1 MPSVDPHLWKGGTKP
16 VADDKILP
24 FRLPRKLLR
33 RRLENFRRR
42 MAREH
47 LPLQALGRDMI
58 RVSPPGQPSF
68 WIGILQVATRNLSTC
83 SAAEQDRAL
92 YHLFKFLNNRSEG
105 FQWRFSSRPVDP
117 QQMLSAIDQRL
128 EKLAEHDARRTWLM
142 DQKQHISALVR
153 VNNIPQAGLN
163 LIVRVPHPP
172 ERQAGQD
179 ASAQVAKRMQQ
190 LCTQATSELHAVG
203 VEARRL
209 NSWEMICLLWAD
221 LNPDLVATHK
231 QPASPNSLVTMARPD
246 GTDLR
251 MSVNYFG
258 PEDDFTEAAQT
269 WLDVIAPVDCEFQKA
284 HMELNRV
291 YRSVL
296 AVRGWPAYLQYNAL
310 RHLTNSQLNLDIS
323 LHVQPVDTGEALK
336 HLDERI
342 RTLTVAS
349 SKDEFEGFT
358 PDHRVLKFREQ
369 AVYCREQLEQGHQ
382 RWFYTALYVAVT
394 ADTLEQLQ
402 ADVRTVETLLNQS
415 DIKASPALRQQK
427 EGLLACLPIAYDPV
441 EASRNMLTD
450 ALAHLAPLDAQQLM
464 HPAGMYAGLSRLN
477 NSLITLDVWAL
488 KNYNLTVLGVPGSGK
503 TMWLRS
509 KIQHVHTMTD
519 DHQIIGDPDGEMD
532 AMVVD
537 LGGVVVRL
545 GGSSP
550 HRINI
555 MDLALDWD
563 DERGGYK
570 KGRPLDKFIPLLTNW
585 LEYQIG
591 TPGSDGRRRFDP
603 VQKAHVMHAIVRA
616 YGRYGITPENQSE
629 ILQGDRYRA
638 DAMPV
643 LDDLKEELRQLEP
656 HLAEAMD
663 IFRFGP
669 MQLFNARTNVDL
681 AGARLIS
688 LNLRELD
695 PATRHMAMPWIVNW
709 MWGRVGLNRY
719 HKRNTH
725 LYFEEILWFL
735 QEPIAAE
742 YISMIWTRG
751 RKWRCCPAAVSQL
764 LERLMA
770 SEVGRTIVKTS
781 DLKVLFDQG
790 EALPEIQ
797 QHCGLSD
804 AEASFVKGSSP
815 GNGLYVLGSYRLPFL
830 LVLSHHQ
837 YEYFT
842 TRPGEMKES
851 EG

>member
-1 MPSVDPHLWKGGTKP
+1 VDDK
-16 VADDKILP
+16 KILP
-24 FRLPRKLLR
+24 FRTPRRVLR
-33 RRLENFRRR
+33 QRLQNFRRQ
-42 MAREH
+42 MARVI
-47 LPLQALGRDMI
+47 LPLRTMGRDMI
-58 RVSPPGQPSF
+58 RICPQGESGYWV
-68 WIGILQVATRNLSTC
+68 GILQVATRNLSTC
-83 SAAEQDRAL
+83 GTAEQDRAL
-92 YHLFKFLNNRSEG
+92 YHLLRFLNGRSDV

-117 QQMLSAIDQRL
+117 QQMISAIDQRL
-128 EKLAEHDARRTWLM
+128 AALPEHDERRTWLS
-142 DQKQHISALVR
+142 DQKEHIMSLVR
-153 VNNIPQAGLN
+153 INNIPKAGLY
-163 LIVRVPHPP
+163 LVVRVPHPP
-172 ERQAGQD
+172 ERQVSDQLD
-179 ASAQVAKRMQQ
+179 HVAKRLQQ

-209 NSWEMICLLWAD
+209 NTWEMLCLLWAD
-221 LNPDLVATHK
+221 MNPDLVATQK
-231 QPASPNSLVTMARPD
+231 EPASPNSLVTMAKPES
-246 GTDLR
+246 LEVR
-251 MSVNYFG
+251 MTSNYFAF
-258 PEDDFTEAAQT
+258 EDDFTEASQT
-269 WLDVIAPVDCEFQKA
+269 WMDIIAPVDCEFKKD

-291 YRSVL
+291 YRTIL

-323 LHVQPVDTGEALK
+323 VHVQPVDTGEALR

-349 SKDEFEGFT
+349 VKDQVEGFT
-358 PDHRVLKFREQ
+358 PDHRVNKFREQ

-382 RWFYTALYVAVT
+382 RWFYTAMYVAVT

-402 ADVRTVETLLNQS
+402 ADVRAVETLLNQA
-415 DIKASPALRQQK
+415 DIKACPAFRQQK
-427 EGLLACLPIAYDPV
+427 EGLLACLPIAYDPI

-464 HPAGMYAGLSRLN
+464 HPAGIYAGISRLN
-477 NSLITLDVWAL
+477 NSLIALDVWAL
-488 KNYNLTVLGVPGSGK
+488 KNYNMVLMGVPGSGK
-503 TMWLRS
+503 TMWLRA

-519 DHQIIGDPDGEMD
+519 DDQVIGDPDGEMD
-532 AMVVD
+532 SMVSEM
-537 LGGVVVRL
+537 GGVVVRL

-570 KGRPLDKFIPLLTNW
+570 KGRPLDKFIPLLTSW

-591 TPGSDGRRRFDP
+591 TAGHDGRRRFDP
-603 VQKAHVMHAIVRA
+603 VQKAHVMHGIVRA
-616 YGRYGITPENQSE
+616 YGRYGITPENQSD
-629 ILQGDRYRA
+629 ILQGGRYRSEV
-638 DAMPV
+638 MPT
-643 LDDLKEELRQLEP
+643 LDDLQDELREIEP

-663 IFRFGP
+663 LFRFGP

-681 AGARLIS
+681 VGHRLIS

-709 MWGRVGLNRY
+709 MWARVGLNRY

-764 LERLMA
+764 LERLM
-770 SEVGRTIVKTS
+770 STEVGRTIVKTS

-797 QHCGLSD
+797 MHCGLSD

-815 GNGLYVLGSYRLPFL
+815 GHGLYVLGPYRLPFL
-830 LVLSHHQ
+830 LLLSAYQ

-851 EG
+851 LDG

>member
-1 MPSVDPHLWKGGTKP
+1 M
-16 VADDKILP
+16 DDEKVVP
-24 FRLPRKLLR
+24 FRVNRKVLK
-33 RRLENFRRR
+33 RRLHNFRRI
-42 MAREH
+42 MAAEQ
-47 LPLQALGRDMI
+47 LPIRAIGRDLLK
-58 RVSPPGQPSF
+58 VCPPGQPGF
-68 WIGILQVATRNLSTC
+68 WTAILHVATRNLSTC
-83 SAAEQDRAL
+83 GEAEQQRAL
-92 YHLFKFLNNRSEG
+92 YHLFKFLNNRSEI

-117 QQMLSAIDQRL
+117 QQIISAVDQRL
-128 EKLAEHDARRTWLM
+128 DALPEHDERRSWLL
-142 DQKQHISALVR
+142 DYKQHITSLVR
-153 VNNIPQAGLN
+153 INNIPEAGLY
-163 LIVRVPHPP
+163 LVLRVPHPAG
-172 ERQAGQD
+172 RQTPD
-179 ASAQVAKRMQQ
+179 SIDQVAKRMQQ
-190 LCTQATSELHAVG
+190 LSAQAISELHTVG

-209 NSWEMICLLWAD
+209 TKWEITCLLWAD

-231 QPASPNSLVTMARPD
+231 TPASPNSLVTMAKPEGINIARTTDYFAPD
-246 GTDLR
+246 
-251 MSVNYFG
+251 
-258 PEDDFTEAAQT
+258 DDFTEAGQMF
-269 WLDVIAPVDCEFQKA
+269 LDLVAPVDCEFHRN
-284 HMELNRV
+284 HMDLNRV
-291 YRSVL
+291 YRTVL
-296 AVRGWPAYLQYNAL
+296 AVRGWPSYLQYNAL

-323 LHVQPVDTGEALK
+323 VHVQPVDTGEALR

-342 RTLTVAS
+342 RSLTVATA
-349 SKDEFEGFT
+349 KDEFEGYT
-358 PDHRVLKFREQ
+358 PDHRVLKFKEQ

-382 RWFYTALYVAVT
+382 RWFYTAMYIAVT
-394 ADTLEQLQ
+394 ADTPEQLQ
-402 ADVRTVETLLNQS
+402 ADVRAVESLLNQA
-415 DIKASPALRQQK
+415 DIKAAPASRMQK
-427 EGLLACLPIAYDPV
+427 EGLLACLPLAYDPI

-450 ALAHLAPLDAQQLM
+450 ALAHLAPLDSQQLM
-464 HPAGMYAGLSRLN
+464 HPAGMYAGISRLN
-477 NSLITLDVWAL
+477 NSLIALDVWAL
-488 KNYNLTVLGVPGSGK
+488 KNYNLVVMGVPGSGK
-503 TMWLRS
+503 TMWLRA

-519 DHQIIGDPDGEMD
+519 DQQIIGDPDGEMD
-532 AMVVD
+532 AMVTD

-563 DERGGYK
+563 DDRAGYK

-616 YGRYGITPENQSE
+616 YGRYGITPENQSD
-629 ILQGDRYRA
+629 ILDGGGRYRSE
-638 DAMPV
+638 AMPV
-643 LDDLKEELRQLEP
+643 LDDLQVELRAMQP
-656 HLAEAMD
+656 DLAEAMGL
-663 IFRFGP
+663 FRFGP
-669 MQLFNARTNVDL
+669 MQLFNARTNVEL

-709 MWGRVGLNRY
+709 MWSRVGLNRY

-764 LERLMA
+764 LERLMS

-797 QHCGLSD
+797 AHCQLSD
-804 AEASFVKGSSP
+804 AEASFVKGSGP
-815 GNGLYVLGSYRLPFL
+815 GQGLYVLGPYRLPFML
-830 LVLSHHQ
+830 LLSAYQ

-842 TRPGEMKES
+842 TKPGEMREV
-851 EG
+851 